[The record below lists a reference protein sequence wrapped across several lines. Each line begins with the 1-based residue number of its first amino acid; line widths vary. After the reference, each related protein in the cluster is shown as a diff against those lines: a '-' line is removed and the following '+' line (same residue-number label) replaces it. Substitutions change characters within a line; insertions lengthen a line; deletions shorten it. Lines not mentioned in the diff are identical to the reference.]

1 MTRQHSSLHPY
12 LHVHR
17 QRTKTSA
24 LPFTCVPTSA
34 RATAPHARRQHGASR
49 HPRPQRCAQAHAAC
63 ANGPSRTVA
72 RPSVRGFVQRS
83 FWPRRKN
90 THAPAPSE
98 KKQSERTSHCS
109 LHIHRPHR
117 WGPALLSTAT
127 ARAADV
133 RQRARSHARMNG
145 PSGAAAQ
152 RAHAVSLPDKK
163 PAWKQC
169 VSSTNTLNA
178 ESPNKAHPQC
188 PCVPLPRYID
198 KSRFTECG

>member
-17 QRTKTSA
+17 QRTKKSA

-49 HPRPQRCAQAHAAC
+49 HPCPQRCAQAHAATH
-63 ANGPSRTVA
+63 AQTA
-72 RPSVRGFVQRS
+72 RRAPWRAHQCVVLCSVNFVRGE
-83 FWPRRKN
+83 KN
-90 THAPAPSE
+90 AHAPPSE

-109 LHIHRPHR
+109 LRIHRPHR

-152 RAHAVSLPDKK
+152 RMQYPSQTKN

-178 ESPNKAHPQC
+178 ESPTKAHPQC
-188 PCVPLPRYID
+188 PCVPLARYID

>member
-1 MTRQHSSLHPY
+1 M
-12 LHVHR
+12 
-17 QRTKTSA
+17 
-24 LPFTCVPTSA
+24 
-34 RATAPHARRQHGASR
+34 HGASMARRATRARSDAPKRTR
-49 HPRPQRCAQAHAAC
+49 HAQTARRAPWRAHQCVVLCSVNFGRAEKTHTPHPPPRKNKESAQAISA
-63 ANGPSRTVA
+63 ST
-72 RPSVRGFVQRS
+72 F
-83 FWPRRKN
+83 
-90 THAPAPSE
+90 
-98 KKQSERTSHCS
+98 
-109 LHIHRPHR
+109 HRPHR

-152 RAHAVSLPDKK
+152 RMQYPSQTKN

-188 PCVPLPRYID
+188 PCVPLARYID